1 MSSMQMRA
9 RLLPLLGSFHGVYEF
24 IFATTSRSE
33 VPRFYTRIVNSKCK
47 VKCDGIPILVLRSKV
62 NHFSR
67 ADNPPNKHV
76 PGSYTL
82 WQEVFRWLLKMEQS
96 RGI

>member
-1 MSSMQMRA
+1 MSSMQMRP
-9 RLLPLLGSFHGVYEF
+9 RLLLLLGSFHGVYEF
-24 IFATTSRSE
+24 IFAPKSRSE

-47 VKCDGIPILVLRSKV
+47 VKCDGVPILVLRSKV

-82 WQEVFRWLLKMEQS
+82 WQEVFRWLL
-96 RGI
+96 